1 MAYTIHL
8 QWMYLNFE
16 ADVFQWN
23 KTFLEFWYKI
33 NRRRRWSKKPKKY
46 TGPRLEYWFWSM
58 WSMTEMLAYRNWIK
72 ETIGEEW
79 GEKYDIYTH
88 TYISISDWW
97 NLINS
102 NKLLTIL
109 ELILS
114 SWLDLLIKT
123 QAWKLAKL
131 CIIWV
136 SYSFSSIN
144 DSDQLLIIYAF
155 VSFVLLKIVLQ
166 IHLQFPKL
174 TLIFP
179 FFSQTHIFFYFKL
192 YP

>member
-1 MAYTIHL
+1 
-8 QWMYLNFE
+8 
-16 ADVFQWN
+16 
-23 KTFLEFWYKI
+23 
-33 NRRRRWSKKPKKY
+33 
-46 TGPRLEYWFWSM
+46 
-58 WSMTEMLAYRNWIK
+58 MLAYRNWIK

-136 SYSFSSIN
+136 SYSFSSVN
-144 DSDQLLIIYAF
+144 DSDQLWIIYAF

-179 FFSQTHIFFYFKL
+179 FFSQTHIFFLFQIISIDRKRIR
-192 YP
+192 

>member
-1 MAYTIHL
+1 
-8 QWMYLNFE
+8 
-16 ADVFQWN
+16 
-23 KTFLEFWYKI
+23 
-33 NRRRRWSKKPKKY
+33 
-46 TGPRLEYWFWSM
+46 
-58 WSMTEMLAYRNWIK
+58 MTEMLAYRNWIK
-72 ETIGEEW
+72 ETTGEEW

-88 TYISISDWW
+88 TYISISHWW

-174 TLIFP
+174 TLIFS
-179 FFSQTHIFFYFKL
+179 FFSQTHIFFISNYIHR
-192 YP
+192 